1 MSSTLIDTK
10 RRKSS
15 EKSEPS
21 FLKIVVSS
29 MLIAVFMTL
38 LIISGLFPSMIKF
51 AEPYAV
57 AIFSFMSLFNAIMFL
72 IFDE

>member
-38 LIISGLFPSMIKF
+38 LIISGLFPNMIKF

>member
-1 MSSTLIDTK
+1 MSSIQTDTK

-21 FLKIVVSS
+21 FLKIAISS
-29 MLIAVFMTL
+29 MLITVFMTL

-51 AEPYAV
+51 AERYAV
-57 AIFSFMSLFNAIMFL
+57 AIFSFMSLFNTIMFL

>member
-1 MSSTLIDTK
+1 MSSIRTDTK

-21 FLKIVVSS
+21 FLKIAVSS

-38 LIISGLFPSMIKF
+38 LVISGLFPSMIKF
-51 AEPYAV
+51 AERYAV
-57 AIFSFMSLFNAIMFL
+57 AIFSFMSLFNTIMFL

>member
-1 MSSTLIDTK
+1 MSSIQTDTK

-15 EKSEPS
+15 EKSGPS
-21 FLKIVVSS
+21 FLKIAVSS

-38 LIISGLFPSMIKF
+38 LVISGLFPSMIKF
-51 AEPYAV
+51 AESYAV
-57 AIFSFMSLFNAIMFL
+57 AIFSFMSLFNTIMFL

>member
-15 EKSEPS
+15 EKSEAS

-57 AIFSFMSLFNAIMFL
+57 AIFSFMCLFNTIMFL

>member
-1 MSSTLIDTK
+1 MSSIQTDTK

-15 EKSEPS
+15 EKSEPP
-21 FLKIVVSS
+21 FLKIAVSS

-57 AIFSFMSLFNAIMFL
+57 AIFSFMSLFNTIMFL

>member
-38 LIISGLFPSMIKF
+38 LIISGLFPSMVKF

-57 AIFSFMSLFNAIMFL
+57 AIFSFMSLFNTIMFL

>member
-57 AIFSFMSLFNAIMFL
+57 AIFSFMCLFNTIMFL

>member
-15 EKSEPS
+15 ENSEPS
-21 FLKIVVSS
+21 FLKIAVSS

-38 LIISGLFPSMIKF
+38 LIIPGLFPSMIKF
-51 AEPYAV
+51 AEPQYL
-57 AIFSFMSLFNAIMFL
+57 AIFSFMSLFNTIMFL

>member
-15 EKSEPS
+15 ENSEPS
-21 FLKIVVSS
+21 FLKIAVSS
-29 MLIAVFMTL
+29 MLITMFMTL
-38 LIISGLFPSMIKF
+38 LIISGFFADMIKF
-51 AEPYAV
+51 ADAKFV
-57 AIFSFMSLFNAIMFL
+57 AIFSFMSLFNTIMFL

>member
-15 EKSEPS
+15 ENSEPS
-21 FLKIVVSS
+21 FLKTFVCS

-57 AIFSFMSLFNAIMFL
+57 AIFSFMSLFNTIMFL

>member
-1 MSSTLIDTK
+1 MSSIQTDTK

-21 FLKIVVSS
+21 FLKIAISS

>member
-57 AIFSFMSLFNAIMFL
+57 AIFSFMSLVNTIMFL

>member
-1 MSSTLIDTK
+1 MSSIRTDTK

-21 FLKIVVSS
+21 FLKIAVSS

-51 AEPYAV
+51 AEPCAV
-57 AIFSFMSLFNAIMFL
+57 AIFSFMSLFNTIMFL

>member
-15 EKSEPS
+15 EKSELS
-21 FLKIVVSS
+21 SIKIFFYSVI
-29 MLIAVFMTL
+29 IAVFMTL

-57 AIFSFMSLFNAIMFL
+57 AIFSFMCLFNTIMFL
-72 IFDE
+72 IFDD